1 MRAIYLSLLILG
13 LLSTRSHAQAVLRE
27 GDSIEIRLN
36 GVPSEDIQQ
45 FSQPYTVDEKGM
57 LNLPYIGQ
65 VRAAGLP
72 PNQVQSTIENLLKVE
87 KIYSHPTVTINIQAA
102 SRFVSVGGAVRQ
114 PGRVPYTTDLTLM
127 SAINAAGGF
136 NDFANP
142 RKVRLVRAG
151 KVTIYDAGAL
161 RKDPSGDPHI
171 LPGDQIDVPIAG
183 FF

>member
-1 MRAIYLSLLILG
+1 L
-13 LLSTRSHAQAVLRE
+13 AQAVLRE
-27 GDSIEIRLN
+27 GDTIEIRLN

-65 VRAAGLP
+65 VRAAGLA
-72 PNQVQSTIENLLKVE
+72 PNVVQSNVE
-87 KIYSHPTVTINIQAA
+87 SMLRDQKIFTHPTVTINIQPT
-102 SRFVSVGGAVRQ
+102 SRFISVGGAVRQ
-114 PGRVPYTTDLTLM
+114 PGRVPFTADLTLM

-142 RKVRLVRAG
+142 RKVRLVRGG
-151 KVTIYDAGAL
+151 KATVYDAVAL
-161 RKDPSGDPHI
+161 RKDPSGDPRI
-171 LPGDQIDVPIAG
+171 LPGDQIDVPLGG